1 MKSLLIALVATCLFG
16 SFSAHASAADTLMS
30 KLKEAKWDGIIG
42 TWVDEETGGKNNTTS
57 YAWKIKD
64 RVIEVHTKDKDN
76 ETVALMGVNAQ
87 NGQVFH
93 MGADKNGAS
102 SLGEWKI
109 DADGSAVLSL
119 AFTGADGKQG
129 AVQIRQKMLGK
140 DKLEITIQL
149 AQPLRYTLV
158 RKKK

>member
-1 MKSLLIALVATCLFG
+1 MKSLLFTLVAACLLS
-16 SFSAHASAADTLMS
+16 SFSTHAAAADTLMS
-30 KLKEAKWDGIIG
+30 TLKEAEWDGIIG
-42 TWVDEETGGKNNTTS
+42 TWVDEETRGKNNTTT

-64 RVIEVHTKDKDN
+64 RVVEVHTKSQDN

-87 NGQVFH
+87 NRQVFH
-93 MGADKNGAS
+93 MGADKQGGS

-119 AFTGADGKQG
+119 AFTGPDGTQG
-129 AVQIRQKMLGK
+129 SLQMRHKMLGK
-140 DKLEITIQL
+140 DKMQITIQL

-158 RKKK
+158 RKK